1 MNTVEPNVILRGGA
15 SPYLT
20 DNQRIRYVENTDDK
34 LKLLQG
40 NRYEHF
46 EPTTENEIHD
56 GMQLRVFI
64 WVGGT
69 KLAE

>member
-20 DNQRIRYVENTDDK
+20 DDQRIRYVEDTDDN
-34 LKLLQG
+34 LKLLRG

-46 EPTTENEIHD
+46 EPTAESETHD
-56 GMQLRVFI
+56 GMQLRVFV
-64 WVGGT
+64 WLGVT

>member
-1 MNTVEPNVILRGGA
+1 MNTAEPNVILRGGI

-20 DNQRIRYVENTDDK
+20 DDQRIRYVEDPDEK
-34 LKLLQG
+34 LKLLRG

-46 EPTTENEIHD
+46 EPTPESETRD
-56 GMQLRVFI
+56 GVQLRVFV
-64 WVGGT
+64 WVGGA

>member
-1 MNTVEPNVILRGGA
+1 MNAVEPNVILRGGV

-20 DNQRIRYVENTDDK
+20 DNQRIRYVEDTDDK
-34 LKLLQG
+34 LKLLRG

-46 EPTTENEIHD
+46 EPTTESEIHN
-56 GMQLRVFI
+56 GTELRVFV

>member
-1 MNTVEPNVILRGGA
+1 MILRGGV

-20 DNQRIRYVENTDDK
+20 DNQRICYVEDTDDK
-34 LKLLQG
+34 LKLLRG

-46 EPTTENEIHD
+46 EPTTESEIHN
-56 GMQLRVFI
+56 GTELRVFV